1 MTDKNTVIIIGAGL
15 AGLFTALKLA
25 PLNVKVISSKSLG
38 SGTSSQWAQAGIA
51 AAVGQ
56 NDSANLHKH
65 DTISVGAGIV
75 DEYAAGIM
83 VEAGPNR
90 IDDLINL
97 GVPFDKGSN
106 NKLLLKKEAAHGIN
120 RIVSV
125 NGDMTGKAIMKTLS
139 ETVKKSNH
147 IDVIENF
154 NAVELLKDQD
164 GIFGVVIQSNL
175 DNKKE
180 QRLYSRNIIIA
191 TGGIGQLYE
200 VTTNAVEAKGDG
212 IAIAARIGAD
222 LSDLEFVQF
231 HPTAFNIGIDPAPL
245 ATEALRG
252 DGAKIINENEER
264 FLLRSHPEAELAP
277 RDIVARAI
285 YNEIKSGHKVFL
297 DCRGVLGKSMKETF
311 PTVYN
316 FCKKN
321 NIDPEKKPIPIAP
334 AAHYHMGGITTDA
347 NGKTNIAGLWACGE
361 TASTGVHGA
370 NRLASNSLLEA
381 IVFASII
388 AKNIKSLPS
397 KNLIIKNN
405 KFSQSNVVEIN
416 SKDLKILKSIMT
428 NKVGVERNG
437 KELNEAFN
445 DVSILNQKYK
455 KINQINNTII
465 TSLLII
471 KSAIN
476 RKEHRGSHYR
486 SDFPKTNPLLKN
498 RSKITIKDIT

>member
-51 AAVGQ
+51 AAVGE

-75 DEYAAGIM
+75 DEHAAGIM

-90 IDDLINL
+90 INDLINL

-200 VTTNAVEAKGDG
+200 VTTNAIEAKGDG

-297 DCRGVLGKSMKETF
+297 DCRGVLGKSMKKTF

-428 NKVGVERNG
+428 NKVGVERNE

-486 SDFPKTNPLLKN
+486 SDFPETNPLLKN

>member
-1 MTDKNTVIIIGAGL
+1 
-15 AGLFTALKLA
+15 
-25 PLNVKVISSKSLG
+25 
-38 SGTSSQWAQAGIA
+38 
-51 AAVGQ
+51 
-56 NDSANLHKH
+56 
-65 DTISVGAGIV
+65 
-75 DEYAAGIM
+75 
-83 VEAGPNR
+83 
-90 IDDLINL
+90 
-97 GVPFDKGSN
+97 
-106 NKLLLKKEAAHGIN
+106 
-120 RIVSV
+120 
-125 NGDMTGKAIMKTLS
+125 
-139 ETVKKSNH
+139 
-147 IDVIENF
+147 
-154 NAVELLKDQD
+154 
-164 GIFGVVIQSNL
+164 
-175 DNKKE
+175 
-180 QRLYSRNIIIA
+180 
-191 TGGIGQLYE
+191 
-200 VTTNAVEAKGDG
+200 
-212 IAIAARIGAD
+212 
-222 LSDLEFVQF
+222 
-231 HPTAFNIGIDPAPL
+231 
-245 ATEALRG
+245 
-252 DGAKIINENEER
+252 
-264 FLLRSHPEAELAP
+264 
-277 RDIVARAI
+277 
-285 YNEIKSGHKVFL
+285 
-297 DCRGVLGKSMKETF
+297 
-311 PTVYN
+311 
-316 FCKKN
+316 
-321 NIDPEKKPIPIAP
+321 

-388 AKNIKSLPS
+388 AKNIKSLPN

-486 SDFPKTNPLLKN
+486 SDFPETNPLLKN

>member
-90 IDDLINL
+90 INDLINL

-200 VTTNAVEAKGDG
+200 VTTNAIEAKGDG

-321 NIDPEKKPIPIAP
+321 N
-334 AAHYHMGGITTDA
+334 
-347 NGKTNIAGLWACGE
+347 
-361 TASTGVHGA
+361 
-370 NRLASNSLLEA
+370 
-381 IVFASII
+381 
-388 AKNIKSLPS
+388 
-397 KNLIIKNN
+397 
-405 KFSQSNVVEIN
+405 
-416 SKDLKILKSIMT
+416 
-428 NKVGVERNG
+428 
-437 KELNEAFN
+437 
-445 DVSILNQKYK
+445 
-455 KINQINNTII
+455 
-465 TSLLII
+465 
-471 KSAIN
+471 
-476 RKEHRGSHYR
+476 
-486 SDFPKTNPLLKN
+486 
-498 RSKITIKDIT
+498 

>member
-90 IDDLINL
+90 INDLINL

-200 VTTNAVEAKGDG
+200 VTTNAIEAKGDG

-297 DCRGVLGKSMKETF
+297 DCRGVLGKGMKETF

-388 AKNIKSLPS
+388 AKNIKSLPN

-486 SDFPKTNPLLKN
+486 SDFPETNPLLKN